1 MPDGDSSSLTIS
13 LSKGTRVSLS
23 QKSSS
28 AIIVACCTLAIAV
41 VANAQDTKQKA
52 APKAAAT
59 PTGVE
64 LKNKASYAAGLN
76 IGQNLKAQ
84 GVEIDPDQMALG
96 IKDGLT
102 DAAPKMTPEEMQAVL
117 AAFQKELATKRV
129 EMAKAE
135 SGKNQAT
142 GKAFL
147 AENAK
152 KEGVK
157 TLPSGLQYQI
167 IKQGTGPKPTATS
180 TVRTHYRGTLI
191 DGQEFDS
198 SYKRGEPAEFPVNGV
213 IQGWTEALQLM
224 PAGSKY
230 KLFIPSAL
238 AYGEQAPPGSIIGP
252 NSTLVFEV
260 ELLEVL
266 K

>member
-1 MPDGDSSSLTIS
+1 MSFTKMPGILVKATSLALLMSI
-13 LSKGTRVSLS
+13 G
-23 QKSSS
+23 
-28 AIIVACCTLAIAV
+28 AY
-41 VANAQDTKQKA
+41 AQDTKKN
-52 APKAAAT
+52 AAAKT
-59 PTGVE
+59 AAVPTGVE
-64 LKNKASYAAGLN
+64 LKNKASYALGLN
-76 IGQNLKAQ
+76 ISQSLKAQ
-84 GVEIDPDQMALG
+84 GIEIDAEQFAKG
-96 IKDGLT
+96 IKDGLSET
-102 DAAPKMTPEEMQAVL
+102 APSMTPEEMQAIL
-117 AAFQKELATKRV
+117 TAFQKELTTKRA

-135 SGKNQAT
+135 SSKNTTA

-157 TLPSGLQYQI
+157 TLPSGLQYQVL
-167 IKQGTGPKPTATS
+167 KQGTGPKPTAS
-180 TVRTHYRGTLI
+180 SNVRTHYRGTLL
-191 DGQEFDS
+191 DGREFDS

-230 KLFIPSAL
+230 KLFIPANL
-238 AYGEQAPPGSIIGP
+238 AYGEQAPPGSIIAP
-252 NSTLVFEV
+252 NSTLIFEV